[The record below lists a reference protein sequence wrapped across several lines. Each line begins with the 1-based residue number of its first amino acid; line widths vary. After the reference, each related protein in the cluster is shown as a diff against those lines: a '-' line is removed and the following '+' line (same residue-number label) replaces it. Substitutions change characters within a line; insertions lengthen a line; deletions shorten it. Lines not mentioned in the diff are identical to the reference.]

1 MPSAD
6 EIPKR
11 MKMLR
16 GSGSH
21 EQLPLVTLVLINWNY
36 AAYVGAAIDS
46 ILAQDYPSLEVIVVD
61 NGSTDDSR
69 DIIDRHVGGD
79 RRCRIIH
86 LDSNL
91 GQLGAFF
98 HVFNEIHGNF
108 VTIVDADDLLMSNYV
123 SSHVQVHIAL
133 PRAVAF
139 TSSNIYEM
147 DANGRTITG
156 GYYPFASSQ
165 EARPRYLPCIDVVPR
180 LATISD
186 CDYRLLAESTSTIPF
201 TQIGWFWGPGTANMY
216 RRSVLDLTQRPER
229 NGSPYRHAADTYL
242 NPFCHGLGGSALIHL
257 PLSAYR
263 VHNRNYFALRES
275 MDGMRHGRPEIS
287 AQNALLKTET
297 IEFLLNNA
305 KRYVEIIGGDHFWN
319 LIDVFSDDPR
329 RRGWFH
335 VPQKALVDNFSTLT
349 LLFGER
355 GLCNAL
361 IPRMR
366 SSKIRAV
373 LRNAHGGRIP
383 LKLRMTILRKS
394 AKHKILRS
402 RRILA
407 SRKKQKAMAATDD
420 GR

>member
-1 MPSAD
+1 
-6 EIPKR
+6 

-46 ILAQDYPSLEVIVVD
+46 ILAQDYPALEVIVVD

-69 DIIDRHVGGD
+69 AVIDRHVGAD
-79 RRCRIIH
+79 QRCRIIH

-98 HVFNEIHGNF
+98 HVFKEIHGNF
-108 VTIVDADDLLMSNYV
+108 VAIVDADDLLMSNYV

-139 TSSNIYEM
+139 TSSNIYEI
-147 DANGRTITG
+147 DADGRTITG
-156 GYYPFASSQ
+156 GYYPFAYRQ
-165 EARPRYLPCIDVVPR
+165 DARPRHLPCIDVVPR

-201 TQIGWFWGPGTANMY
+201 DQIGWFWGPGTANMF
-216 RRSVLDLTQRPER
+216 RRSVLALTQRPER
-229 NGSPYRHAADTYL
+229 DGSPYRRTADTYL

-263 VHNRNYFALRES
+263 VHNCNYFTMRES
-275 MDGMRHGRPEIS
+275 MHGMPSGRPEI
-287 AQNALLKTET
+287 AAENTLLQCET
-297 IEFLLNNA
+297 IEFLLSNA
-305 KRYVEIIGGDHFWN
+305 KRYIEIIAGDHFWN
-319 LIDVFSDDPR
+319 LIDVFSGDPR
-329 RRGWFH
+329 YRRPFD
-335 VPQKALVDNFSTLT
+335 PQQKTLQKALVDNFSSLT

-366 SSKIRAV
+366 SSKLRAV
-373 LRNAHGGRIP
+373 LRSAHGGRIP
-383 LKLRMTILRKS
+383 LKLRATILRKS
-394 AKHKILRS
+394 AKYKIVTSWKKAKRMV
-402 RRILA
+402 A
-407 SRKKQKAMAATDD
+407 SHDPEQATDD
-420 GR
+420 GRRQ

>member
-1 MPSAD
+1 MLLGSA
-6 EIPKR
+6 
-11 MKMLR
+11 
-16 GSGSH
+16 SH

-46 ILAQDYPSLEVIVVD
+46 ILAQDYPALEVIVVD

-69 DIIDRHVGGD
+69 AIIDRHVGKD
-79 RRCRIIH
+79 RRFRIIH
-86 LDSNL
+86 LNSNL

-156 GYYPFASSQ
+156 GYYPFARNQ
-165 EARPRYLPCIDVVPR
+165 EARPRHLPCIDGVPR
-180 LATISD
+180 LATISA
-186 CDYRLLAESTSTIPF
+186 CDYGLLAESTSTIPF

-216 RRSVLDLTQRPER
+216 RRSVLDLTQQRER
-229 NGSPYRHAADTYL
+229 DGSPYRRTADTYL

-263 VHNRNYFALRES
+263 VHDRNYFALRES
-275 MDGMRHGRPEIS
+275 MDGMRPGRPEIE
-287 AQNALLKTET
+287 AQNALLNCET
-297 IEFLLNNA
+297 IEFLLSNA
-305 KRYVEIIGGDHFWN
+305 KRYVEIIGGNHFWN
-319 LIDVFSDDPR
+319 LIDVFSVDPR
-329 RRGWFH
+329 GHGSFDL
-335 VPQKALVDNFSTLT
+335 PQKALVDNFSTLT
-349 LLFGER
+349 LLFGEQ

-366 SSKIRAV
+366 SSKLRTV
-373 LRNAHGGRIP
+373 LRNAHGGWIP

-394 AKHKILRS
+394 AKHKIVQ
-402 RRILA
+402 
-407 SRKKQKAMAATDD
+407 SRKKAKLKKAKLKKVKLMAATGD
-420 GR
+420 GTQH